1 MFSRLPPPQLFLL
14 TAGGGLRVH
23 LVYLGDE
30 APLVFVDEDSPQGSV
45 TVPDVEVVLVP
56 TTGLS
61 LADDGHPEH
70 DVLALNKT
78 TFQISGHLLRN
89 KPTTES
95 VVTEILFTYKSQRS
109 TSS

>member
-1 MFSRLPPPQLFLL
+1 MFSRLPPPPQLFLL

-23 LVYLGDE
+23 LVHLGDE
-30 APLVFVDEDSPQGSV
+30 APLVFVDEDSPQGAV
-45 TVPDVEVVLVP
+45 AVPDVEVVLVP

-95 VVTEILFTYKSQRS
+95 VVTEILY
-109 TSS
+109 